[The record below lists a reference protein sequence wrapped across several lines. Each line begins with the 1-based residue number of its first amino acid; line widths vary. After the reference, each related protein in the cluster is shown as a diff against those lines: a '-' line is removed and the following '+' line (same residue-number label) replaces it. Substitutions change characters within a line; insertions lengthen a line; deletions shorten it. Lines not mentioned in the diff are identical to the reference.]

1 MIAKIPNLWP
11 EQLDPVTEVTP
22 HAVLQRQGQV
32 LAERSSGAV
41 RGEVSSR
48 LLGRD
53 HLHTMSIVAP
63 EIDGFHYFVVRVRH
77 SMHRSYPVRV
87 YVSESEENGIECESE
102 EAFLK
107 TTRDL
112 LHDPRVTGVVHS
124 LLLQVGTAHPPQ
136 EMA

>member
-11 EQLDPVTEVTP
+11 EQLDPGTEVTP
-22 HAVLQRQGQV
+22 RAVLQRQGQV
-32 LAERSSGAV
+32 LSERSSGAV

-53 HLHTMSIVAP
+53 YLHTMSIVAP

-77 SMHRSYPVRV
+77 NMNSSYPVRV
-87 YVSESEENGIECESE
+87 YVSESEEGGIECESE
-102 EAFLK
+102 AAFLK

-124 LLLQVGTAHPPQ
+124 LLLQVGTTHPPQ
-136 EMA
+136 ETV